1 MTEPTSIFII
11 DNGAHTIKAN
21 YSPYNDPHGT
31 FDAGPS
37 TTAPPKKKSSKKST
51 KRGPNK
57 SQTQAL
63 EPEVPVEDPYEPRI
77 FTNCLV
83 RTKDK
88 QVHYGSDIPLIKDPG
103 SLLFRS
109 PFERG
114 LLTSWQPE
122 HAIFNQMFETFP
134 KFDATTTSLLITE
147 PYLNPPGLGENYD
160 QMVFEE
166 WEFASYARSCRES
179 SLLSFSPSNRIASE
193 ARQSL
198 DREIQAETECFA
210 RLSSPSLHPNELPFP
225 FRLLRS
231 TTQLEVITCLILYS
245 SFFSLCTCTHRNMTH
260 GISSSLDLI
269 FFCTSTIL
277 ESLCYPFD
285 RHCHACH
292 QPPL

>member
-31 FDAGPS
+31 VDAGPS
-37 TTAPPKKKSSKKST
+37 TIVPPKKKSSRKST
-51 KRGPNK
+51 KRNSNK
-57 SQTQAL
+57 TQNQAP
-63 EPEVPVEDPYEPRI
+63 EPEAPIEDPYEPRT

-88 QVHYGSDIPLIKDPG
+88 QVHFGSDIPLIKDPG

-122 HAIFNQMFETFP
+122 HAIFNQIFQTFP

-179 SLLSFSPSNRIASE
+179 CPLSFKPSNRIATE
-193 ARQSL
+193 TRQSFDGKHTRRRRALL
-198 DREIQAETECFA
+198 DHIHLVCIPTHCLF
-210 RLSSPSLHPNELPFP
+210 LF
-225 FRLLRS
+225 LLLCS
-231 TTQLEVITCLILYS
+231 ITVRNDIICLIRYS
-245 SFFSLCTCTHRNMTH
+245 SFFVLHLYLWQH
-260 GISSSLDLI
+260 IPDGII
-269 FFCTSTIL
+269 NRIHFMFITVKH
-277 ESLCYPFD
+277 LCY
-285 RHCHACH
+285 
-292 QPPL
+292 